1 MMRSSLSKQ
10 GYDRGASVRHLW
22 SSGTTIRR
30 LGTSRWFRSS
40 KKKSPSSCQ
49 ARAPSR
55 SEQPGWQVKRRGV
68 KLGQRALIQLDPWTN
83 LWMELRTK
91 QFVTILRSIPAQSFP
106 GITKA
111 RDISGW
117 NGLNQD
123 VMVQVCGVSMQ
134 RWLGG
139 AAGLAAAGSAG
150 MAVAGPQLA
159 LPLGRARSGAG
170 AAAAAAGGGGEGPS
184 HGASGPP
191 WP

>member
-1 MMRSSLSKQ
+1 M
-10 GYDRGASVRHLW
+10 
-22 SSGTTIRR
+22 
-30 LGTSRWFRSS
+30 
-40 KKKSPSSCQ
+40 
-49 ARAPSR
+49 
-55 SEQPGWQVKRRGV
+55 
-68 KLGQRALIQLDPWTN
+68 LGQRALIKPGLWTN
-83 LWMELRTK
+83 LWMELCTK
-91 QFVTILRSIPAQSFP
+91 RFVTILRSVPGQSLL

-111 RDISGW
+111 RDISGG

-123 VMVQVCGVSMQ
+123 VRVQAGGVSMQ

-170 AAAAAAGGGGEGPS
+170 AAAAAAGGGGEGAS
-184 HGASGPP
+184 HGASRPP